1 MSLNN
6 EDLIKGVVFDLDNTL
21 LDFMKMKQ
29 VAVRS
34 AIRGMI
40 EAGLKI
46 DEDKSFDN
54 IISLYEQIGWEN
66 QKVFDVF
73 LENSIGYVDNKFLAA
88 GVVAYRRAREANLL
102 AYPNVNKTLIDLT
115 KLGMKLAVVSDAPSR
130 EAWMRIYY
138 LNLYHFFD
146 AVVTFDDSGERKP
159 SSVPFEMALKKLRLK
174 PESSL
179 MIGDWPERDVVGA
192 KKIGMKTAFA
202 VYGDTFGTK
211 NSGADWDVEDISE
224 LVTIIK
230 KNNNIE

>member
-1 MSLNN
+1 MSNS
-6 EDLIKGVVFDLDNTL
+6 EATQIKGVIFDLDNTL

-40 EAGLKI
+40 EAGLEI
-46 DEDKSFDN
+46 DEKKSFED
-54 IISLYEQIGWEN
+54 IITLYEKIGWEN

-73 LENSIGYVDNKFLAA
+73 LENSIGHVDNKFLAA

-102 AYPNVNKTLIDLT
+102 AYPNVNKTLIELT

-146 AVVTFDDSGERKP
+146 VVITFDDSGERKP
-159 SSVPFEMALKKLRLK
+159 SAIPFEMALKKLGLK
-174 PESSL
+174 PQSSL

-192 KKIGMKTAFA
+192 KKIGMRTAFA

-211 NSGADWDVEDISE
+211 VSGADWDIKDIYE
-224 LVTIIK
+224 LTRIIK
-230 KNNNIE
+230 KTNNIV

>member
-1 MSLNN
+1 MSNSKATQ
-6 EDLIKGVVFDLDNTL
+6 IKGVVFDLDNTL

-40 EAGLKI
+40 EAGLEI
-46 DEDKSFDN
+46 DEKKSFED
-54 IISLYEQIGWEN
+54 IITLYEKIGWEN

-88 GVVAYRRAREANLL
+88 GIVAYRRAREANLL
-102 AYPNVNKTLIDLT
+102 AYPNVNKTLIELT

-146 AVVTFDDSGERKP
+146 VVITFDDSGERKP
-159 SSVPFEMALKKLRLK
+159 SAIPFEMALKKLGLK
-174 PESSL
+174 PQSSL

-192 KKIGMKTAFA
+192 KKIGMRTAFA

-211 NSGADWDVEDISE
+211 VSGADWDIKDISE
-224 LVTIIK
+224 LTSIVKRT
-230 KNNNIE
+230 NNIV

>member
-1 MSLNN
+1 MSSNN
-6 EDLIKGVVFDLDNTL
+6 ENPIKGVVFDLDNTL

-40 EAGLKI
+40 EAGLEI
-46 DEDKSFDN
+46 DENKSFEN
-54 IISLYEQIGWEN
+54 IISLYEEIGWEN
-66 QKVFDVF
+66 QKVFNVF
-73 LENSIGYVDNKFLAA
+73 LENSVGYVDNKFLAA

-192 KKIGMKTAFA
+192 KKIGMRTAFA

-230 KNNNIE
+230 KTNNIE

>member
-1 MSLNN
+1 MSSFN
-6 EDLIKGVVFDLDNTL
+6 ETLIKGVVFDLDNTL

-40 EAGLKI
+40 EAGLEI

-54 IISLYEQIGWEN
+54 IISLYEKIGWEN

-159 SSVPFEMALKKLRLK
+159 SSVPFEMALKKLGLEA
-174 PESSL
+174 ESSL